1 MLYDID
7 WDITFKNSNGSRF
20 RLALLAECEIVKSV
34 ENLTDTA
41 TIVLPETVI
50 NQPLSFEG
58 KISRGTQVT
67 IQMGY
72 NGQLKDEFKGYV
84 RDIVVNN
91 GSIKIMCEDALFL
104 FRKGVKDCF
113 FENKDIKHIA
123 EYVTRNID
131 KSYKVVC
138 DYSIVYEKFTIHQA
152 SGYDV
157 LKKIKE
163 ELKANIFF
171 DTKNKILHIHK
182 PYGYNTNK
190 VRYNL
195 QKNVEVSSLDFE
207 SVLDKKVEVTVE
219 STDKSGKVQKY
230 TTGTTGGDKITIKVG
245 TIGIE
250 SIKMLAET
258 TLKNALAPKYK
269 GTFDTWLIPYCE
281 PGFSA
286 HIEDEDYPDK
296 KGWYYVVS
304 VTTNLSLSGG
314 KRIITPDKKLGN
326 G

>member
-152 SGYDV
+152 S
-157 LKKIKE
+157 
-163 ELKANIFF
+163 
-171 DTKNKILHIHK
+171 
-182 PYGYNTNK
+182 NTNK